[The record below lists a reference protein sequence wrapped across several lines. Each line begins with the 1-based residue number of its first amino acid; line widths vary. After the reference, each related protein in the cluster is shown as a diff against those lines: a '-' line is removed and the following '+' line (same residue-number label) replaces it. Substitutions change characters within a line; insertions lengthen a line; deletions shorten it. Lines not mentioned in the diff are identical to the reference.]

1 MGTPIKKPTTAAN
14 QIKILKLNTK
24 LFTQALLALIDRQI
38 SLKLLYSFEFYRFPP
53 AISIFGD
60 PNLPGNKSH
69 LITQI
74 VTPCHSA
81 PENPECDISKSMLII
96 DGGNLPYNHAPKTA
110 MTFLEYGD
118 QIFKKIL
125 NHCDNYQRVV
135 IFDIYQPNSLKA
147 ATREKRGRVSKKECL
162 KMQNVHQTGKA
173 F

>member
-1 MGTPIKKPTTAAN
+1 MFCTKRLEKGEKSVYDRIPKNFFPLMG
-14 QIKILKLNTK
+14 
-24 LFTQALLALIDRQI
+24 
-38 SLKLLYSFEFYRFPP
+38 
-53 AISIFGD
+53 
-60 PNLPGNKSH
+60 
-69 LITQI
+69 
-74 VTPCHSA
+74 
-81 PENPECDISKSMLII
+81 KSMLII